1 MHSIQSTVSTTQ
13 CPHCTWESKPQA
25 CDAKKDNKLESA
37 LRMRPRVV
45 ASPLYFC
52 LLNYSTDSYFHD
64 FAFLFVSFMTK
75 LQIWKTR
82 WLLLYRN
89 SVGWTNAWDTHEK
102 DAVQVE
108 LFGEIGLK
116 SKWRF
121 FSYVS
126 SVTSTAFSSITV
138 SIAVFQSVLGEKL
151 YYQHQYWVRNW
162 SQI

>member
-1 MHSIQSTVSTTQ
+1 MH
-13 CPHCTWESKPQA
+13 E
-25 CDAKKDNKLESA
+25 
-37 LRMRPRVV
+37 
-45 ASPLYFC
+45 
-52 LLNYSTDSYFHD
+52 
-64 FAFLFVSFMTK
+64 
-75 LQIWKTR
+75 LQMK
-82 WLLLYRN
+82 
-89 SVGWTNAWDTHEK
+89 K

-126 SVTSTAFSSITV
+126 SVTSTAFSSIAV

-151 YYQHQYWVRNW
+151 YYQYQYYEYQYWVRNW